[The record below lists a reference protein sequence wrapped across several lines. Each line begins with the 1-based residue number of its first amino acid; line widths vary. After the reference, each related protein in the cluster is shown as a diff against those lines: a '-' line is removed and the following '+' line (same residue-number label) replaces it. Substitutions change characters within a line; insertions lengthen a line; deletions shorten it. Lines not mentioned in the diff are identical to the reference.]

1 MGEARASPAVDN
13 HQAQPLAVG
22 VLGTCCRDG
31 LCAERTGQCGDEVV
45 RLQKRLV
52 PVDPVL
58 HQRVQRVG
66 IQDRYALCA
75 RQAAGSEI
83 RNKIKSEFCGVQWLK
98 IESKRMERKRAPGAS
113 AQNVGPCRRR
123 PSTQEARESK
133 SALRCPTTSVRIAI
147 F

>member
-1 MGEARASPAVDN
+1 VGEARASPAIDN

-22 VLGTCCRDG
+22 VLGTCCRSDG
-31 LCAERTGQCGDEVV
+31 LCGERAGQCGDEVV

-66 IQDRYALCA
+66 IQDRYVLCA

-83 RNKIKSEFCGVQWLK
+83 RNKIKSE
-98 IESKRMERKRAPGAS
+98 S
-113 AQNVGPCRRR
+113 AVYSG
-123 PSTQEARESK
+123 
-133 SALRCPTTSVRIAI
+133 
-147 F
+147 